1 MPYYGFLV
9 ILTGLLFE
17 VGSASSLV
25 PYRFVLLGFGVF
37 VGVGLKVCVI
47 PVVRAS

>member
-1 MPYYGFLV
+1 MRLMTYCGFLV

-17 VGSASSLV
+17 VGIASSLV

-37 VGVGLKVCVI
+37 VGWGLRCV
-47 PVVRAS
+47 